1 VEVERTVDAPM
12 ERVWALLRDYLLAR
26 PRWLS
31 EHFGNY
37 GVEHVGRAPA
47 R

>member
-12 ERVWALLRDYLLAR
+12 ERVSALLRDDRVAR
-26 PRWLS
+26 PRLLT
-31 EHFGNY
+31 EHFATTASSSAAT
-37 GVEHVGRAPA
+37 APA